1 MKDILKYFIDYC
13 KDSDGVFS
21 VEKMDRFLDKGF
33 VITNSNNEFKL
44 PSKNLYIL
52 CDGNTFINRVYNNV
66 SPGEYW
72 PYLITERTIDNGFEK
87 NLDRLQTILS
97 PSDYQQLE
105 EGALV
110 EVVDGESIFIKYPRL
125 FTKINDIFLLIQKG
139 VVIFYDERYN
149 NIIISSVET
158 FSNQNK
164 YLNFTQPEILP
175 GFKYS
180 VFGELI
186 LP

>member
-1 MKDILKYFIDYC
+1 MKDILKYLIDYC
-13 KDSDGVFS
+13 KDSDGVLS
-21 VEKMDRFLDKGF
+21 VEVLDRLLDKGF

-52 CDGNTFINRVYNNV
+52 CDGDKFIDWVYNNV
-66 SPGEYW
+66 LPGEYW

-87 NLDRLQTILS
+87 NLVSLQKILS

-110 EVVDGESIFIKYPRL
+110 EVVDGESIFINYPRL
-125 FTKINDIFLLIQKG
+125 FTKDSGVFRLIQRG
-139 VVIFYDERYN
+139 VVVFYDERYN

-158 FSNQNK
+158 FSTQNR
-164 YLNFTQPEILP
+164 YLNPIQPEILP